1 MMTTEARPPITQVFK
16 ATARPAAKDHTRLRR
31 FLANKPAVISAVILI
46 LMLLAVVI
54 GPFFAQ
60 HPNVSDITAKLQGHS
75 SAHFFGTDDFG
86 RDILARVL
94 VGGRVSFIVAFAA
107 TAVSVV
113 GGGILGLIAGYWRG
127 PVDDVISRIFD
138 ILLAFPMLLLAI
150 VILAAL
156 GPSLP
161 AEIIAIGVSDFPRY
175 GRLVRAMTLEA
186 KEREY
191 VRSAVAL
198 GYSRRRIIIRH
209 IIPNIYTGVLVVA
222 TGNMGKV
229 ALAEAALSFLGI
241 GVQLPQASW
250 GNMIS
255 EGQPFLQIAPLIALV
270 AGIAITVMTI
280 CFAFLGDGLRD
291 AFDIREAGARS

>member
-1 MMTTEARPPITQVFK
+1 MTTEARPPITEVAK
-16 ATARPAAKDHTRLRR
+16 APPRPARRERTRLRR
-31 FLANKPAVISAVILI
+31 FMASKPAVVSAVILI
-46 LMLLAVVI
+46 LLLLAVVI
-54 GPFFAQ
+54 GPFFTVD
-60 HPNVSDITAKLQGHS
+60 PNVANITGKLQGHS
-75 SAHFFGTDDFG
+75 AAHWFGTDDFG
-86 RDILARVL
+86 RDVLARAL
-94 VGGRVSFIVAFAA
+94 LGGRVSFIVAFGA
-107 TAVSVV
+107 TAVSVI
-113 GGGILGLIAGYWRG
+113 GGGILGLLAGYWRG
-127 PVDDVISRIFD
+127 PIDDVISRIFD

-156 GPSLP
+156 GPSL
-161 AEIIAIGVSDFPRY
+161 ASEIIAIGVSDFPRY

-191 VRSAVAL
+191 VRSAVTL
-198 GYSRRRIIIRH
+198 GYSKRRIIGRH

-241 GVQLPQASW
+241 GIQRPQPSW

-255 EGQPFLQIAPLIALV
+255 EGQAFLQIAPLIALV
-270 AGIAITVMTI
+270 PGVAVTVMTI
-280 CFAFLGDGLRD
+280 CFAFTGDGLRD

>member
-1 MMTTEARPPITQVFK
+1 MMTTEARPPSTQVI
-16 ATARPAAKDHTRLRR
+16 APPPRPTSRDRTPLRR
-31 FLANKPAVISAVILI
+31 FLSSKPAVVSAVILT
-46 LMLLAVVI
+46 LLLLAVII
-54 GPFFAQ
+54 GPFFTAD
-60 HPNVSDITAKLQGHS
+60 PNVSDILAKLQGHS

-86 RDILARVL
+86 RDILGRAL
-94 VGGRVSFIVAFAA
+94 LGGRISFIVAFAA
-107 TAVSVV
+107 TAVAVI
-113 GGGILGLIAGYWRG
+113 GGGVLGIVAGYWRG
-127 PVDDVISRIFD
+127 PADDVISRIFD

-150 VILAAL
+150 IILAAL
-156 GPSLP
+156 GPSLT

-191 VRSAVAL
+191 VRSAMVL
-198 GYSRRRIIIRH
+198 GYSKRRILSRH
-209 IIPNIYTGVLVVA
+209 IIPNIYSGVLVVA

-241 GVQLPQASW
+241 GIQRPQPSW

-255 EGQPFLQIAPLIALV
+255 EGQAFLQIAPAIALV
-270 AGIAITVMTI
+270 PGIAVTVMAI
-280 CFAFLGDGLRD
+280 CFAFVGDGLRD